1 MLASICLA
9 LAKLNLDINKE
20 IAMKD
25 TLVELS
31 QKSID
36 DAEFTLEINE
46 LGSVSADTQKRYAG
60 FEQDDPFLYWG

>member
-1 MLASICLA
+1 
-9 LAKLNLDINKE
+9 
-20 IAMKD
+20 MKD